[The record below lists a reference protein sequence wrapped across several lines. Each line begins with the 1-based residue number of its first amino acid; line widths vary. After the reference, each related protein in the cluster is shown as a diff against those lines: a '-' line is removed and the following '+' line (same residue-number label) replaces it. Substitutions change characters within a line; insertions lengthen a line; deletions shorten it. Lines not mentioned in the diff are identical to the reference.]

1 MTKPRRVQPPVVIK
15 LPNNPEVNWTT
26 GELVITDRQ
35 LNNFYDEVKRHWD
48 RKQMRKSKS
57 RVTRLNEAVD
67 QVLEAKQEIEDI
79 KFEIEQWKENL
90 EGTNFEGTLK
100 YEMLEE
106 CLDGL
111 EEVFDQLDEVS
122 YSDGDIVFP
131 GMFDQLPTKSYL
143 GYKN

>member
-1 MTKPRRVQPPVVIK
+1 MTQKPRRGQPPVVIK

-131 GMFDQLPTKSYL
+131 GMFD
-143 GYKN
+143 

>member
-1 MTKPRRVQPPVVIK
+1 MTQKPRRVQPPVVIK

-48 RKQMRKSKS
+48 RKQLRKSKS
-57 RVTRLNEAVD
+57 RVARLNEAVD
-67 QVLEAKQEIEDI
+67 RVLEAKQEVEDI

-90 EGTNFEGTLK
+90 EGTNFEGTLR

-106 CLDGL
+106 CLQGL
-111 EEVFDQLDEVS
+111 EEVFDQLDEVT
-122 YSDGDIVFP
+122 YSDGDIIFP
-131 GMFDQLPTKSYL
+131 GMFD
-143 GYKN
+143 

>member
-67 QVLEAKQEIEDI
+67 QVLEDKQDVEDI
-79 KFEIEQWKENL
+79 KYEIEQWKENL

-131 GMFDQLPTKSYL
+131 GMFD
-143 GYKN
+143 

>member
-1 MTKPRRVQPPVVIK
+1 MTKPRRVQPPVFIK

-67 QVLEAKQEIEDI
+67 QVLEAKQDIEDI
-79 KFEIEQWKENL
+79 KFEIEEWKENL

-106 CLDGL
+106 CLNGL

-131 GMFDQLPTKSYL
+131 GMFD
-143 GYKN
+143 

>member
-1 MTKPRRVQPPVVIK
+1 MTQKPRRVQPPVVIK

-48 RKQMRKSKS
+48 RKQLRKSKS
-57 RVTRLNEAVD
+57 RVARLNEAVD
-67 QVLEAKQEIEDI
+67 RVLEAKQEVEDI

-106 CLDGL
+106 CLQGL
-111 EEVFDQLDEVS
+111 EEVFDQLDEVT
-122 YSDGDIVFP
+122 YSDGDIIFP
-131 GMFDQLPTKSYL
+131 GMFD
-143 GYKN
+143 

>member
-67 QVLEAKQEIEDI
+67 QVLEAKQDVEDI
-79 KFEIEQWKENL
+79 KYEIEQWKENL

-131 GMFDQLPTKSYL
+131 GMFD
-143 GYKN
+143 

>member
-1 MTKPRRVQPPVVIK
+1 MTQKPRRVQPPVVIK

-35 LNNFYDEVKRHWD
+35 LTNFFKEVKSHWD
-48 RKQMRKSKS
+48 RKELRKRKS
-57 RVTRLNEAVD
+57 RVARLNEAVD
-67 QVLEAKQEIEDI
+67 RVLEAKQEVEDI

-106 CLDGL
+106 CLDQLESLFDQL
-111 EEVFDQLDEVS
+111 EEVD

-131 GMFDQLPTKSYL
+131 GMFD
-143 GYKN
+143 

>member
-48 RKQMRKSKS
+48 RKLMRKSKS

-67 QVLEAKQEIEDI
+67 QVLEAKQDIEDI

-106 CLDGL
+106 CLQGL
-111 EEVFDQLDEVS
+111 EEVYDQLDEVT
-122 YSDGDIVFP
+122 YSDGDIIFP
-131 GMFDQLPTKSYL
+131 GMFD
-143 GYKN
+143 